1 MRYRIVKLRDLDIVV
16 KLHYAVRENYPVGI
30 FSSLDS
36 FFLKQYYR
44 VLIKDINSIII
55 CSEDDN
61 GRVVGFCS
69 ATLDVE
75 KQFYNLKKKRFLLGI
90 SAIPS
95 IIKNPSILG
104 KLIKRYESIN
114 NKGKQFIS
122 KEGARLE
129 YWVWSKKNT
138 DSVSSLIMHEVLL
151 KTISSLEVKKINFEV
166 DSINKNV
173 FKFHKLNGAIEL
185 DRIIL
190 EDNRER
196 VLMQYN
202 FDTRKTKIKL
212 YKNR

>member
-1 MRYRIVKLRDLDIVV
+1 MRYRIVKLRDLDYVV
-16 KLHYAVRENYPVGI
+16 NLHYSVRENYPIGI
-30 FSSLDS
+30 FSTLDA

-44 VLIKDINSIII
+44 VLIKDVNSIII
-55 CSEDDN
+55 CSEDND
-61 GRVVGFCS
+61 GRIMGFCS

-75 KQFYNLKKKRFLLGI
+75 KQFSNLKKNKLSLGM

-95 IIKNPSILG
+95 IIKSPSVLV
-104 KLIKRYESIN
+104 KLIKRYKSIN

-129 YWVWSKKNT
+129 YWVWSKKNN
-138 DSVSSLIMHEVLL
+138 DSISSLIMHEVLL
-151 KTISSLEVKKINFEV
+151 KTMASLEVKKINFEV
-166 DSINKNV
+166 DTINKNV

-190 EDNRER
+190 EDERER

-212 YKNR
+212 YKK